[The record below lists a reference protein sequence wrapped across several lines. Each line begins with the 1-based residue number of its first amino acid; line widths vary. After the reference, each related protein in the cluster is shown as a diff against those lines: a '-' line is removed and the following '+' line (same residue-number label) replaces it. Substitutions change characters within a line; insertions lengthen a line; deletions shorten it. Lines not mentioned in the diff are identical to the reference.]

1 MKIDPSHYVRVGTA
15 AKIAGV
21 TRAYLRRLIHDDKLP
36 AVEVDGM
43 FLVRRRDAEKLRD
56 RREAAGRNDPSA
68 E

>member
-1 MKIDPSHYVRVGTA
+1 MRIEPREYVRVGTA